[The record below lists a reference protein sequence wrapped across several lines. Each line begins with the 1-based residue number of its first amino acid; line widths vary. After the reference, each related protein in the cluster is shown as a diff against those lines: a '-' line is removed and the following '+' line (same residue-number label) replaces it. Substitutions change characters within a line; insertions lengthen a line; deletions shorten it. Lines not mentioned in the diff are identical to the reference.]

1 MMPVSFRL
9 FDSFI
14 LEREIKKQ
22 RGIKFIVL
30 NCVNFISLIA
40 FMNSTNTINS
50 NLLRQVF
57 FIAAIVFLG
66 IVLFEELWFFASAFL
81 GSVTFYVLMRKRMF
95 YLTEN
100 RKWRNA
106 TAAWILMLLS
116 FFVIL
121 VPIGILGNIL
131 YSRISDVVVNSG
143 QYLNAL
149 KSLANQFKEKTGY
162 EIINASAINQLGP
175 LIAQLLPKVLG
186 ITLNTITL
194 IASMYFIL
202 YFMLVNGRRMEE
214 ALYEYIPLKD
224 SNVELLGK
232 EVQVMVVSNTIG
244 IPLIALIQ
252 GVAGLIGYLIIGISD
267 PWLWFVATSI
277 AAMMPVVGAALIYI
291 PLIASLFIQGDT
303 GKGIVMAIWGF
314 GVIGLVDNLFR
325 FLLNKKLGDI
335 HPLITI
341 FGVII
346 GVQLFGFIG
355 LIFGPLL
362 ISMFLVLLKIYS
374 SEFITKRRELKKTK

>member
-1 MMPVSFRL
+1 
-9 FDSFI
+9 
-14 LEREIKKQ
+14 
-22 RGIKFIVL
+22 
-30 NCVNFISLIA
+30 
-40 FMNSTNTINS
+40 MNGSPNNTIDS
-50 NLLRQVF
+50 NLLRQIF

-66 IVLFEELWFFASAFL
+66 IVLFRQLWFFSSAFL

-100 RKWRNA
+100 RKWKRA
-106 TAAWILMLLS
+106 SAAAILMLLS

-131 YSRISDVVVNSG
+131 YSKVADIVTHSG
-143 QYLNAL
+143 EYLSTL
-149 KSLANQFKEKTGY
+149 KRFTDQIEHKTGY
-162 EIINASAINQLGP
+162 VLVKSQNIDQLGSY
-175 LIAQLLPKVLG
+175 LTQLLPKVLG
-186 ITLNTITL
+186 VTINTLAI
-194 IASMYFIL
+194 IAAMYFIL
-202 YFMLVNGRRMEE
+202 FFMLVNGRAMEE

-224 SNVELLGK
+224 GNVELIGR
-232 EVQVMVVSNTIG
+232 EVKVMVVSNTIG

-252 GVAGLIGYLIIGISD
+252 GIVGLIGYLIIGIKD

-277 AAMMPVVGAALIYI
+277 AAMMPVVGAALIYV
-291 PLIASLFIQGDT
+291 PLTVSLFIGGET
-303 GKGIVMAIWGF
+303 GKGIAMAIWGF
-314 GVIGLVDNLFR
+314 GFIGLVDNLFR
-325 FLLNKKLGDI
+325 FLLNKRLGDI

-362 ISMFLVLLKIYS
+362 ISMFLLLLRIYS
-374 SEFITKRRELKKTK
+374 SEFIVKKREMHRVK